1 MLWPSLATKPQRNL
15 DGRNNIRESKRLCQ
29 VIVIF
34 FYFIILLH
42 LRPSPQSPHT
52 ISNSSKIRLYFQVFS
67 FDLHLWR
74 NVIPNLTANEPF
86 LFYMGKKLERSVII
100 VFDRSTESRCP
111 VIQRGLRHDDSAMV
125 ASVFLEAPLLL
136 YQRSSF
142 LFKQDG
148 LLSWCPLVIKSSG
161 NWHYFSAS

>member
-15 DGRNNIRESKRLCQ
+15 DGGNNIRESKRLCQ
-29 VIVIF
+29 VIAIF
-34 FYFIILLH
+34 FYFIVL
-42 LRPSPQSPHT
+42 LRPIQFL
-52 ISNSSKIRLYFQVFS
+52 SNSSKIRLYSQVFS

-100 VFDRSTESRCP
+100 VFDRSTESRCL